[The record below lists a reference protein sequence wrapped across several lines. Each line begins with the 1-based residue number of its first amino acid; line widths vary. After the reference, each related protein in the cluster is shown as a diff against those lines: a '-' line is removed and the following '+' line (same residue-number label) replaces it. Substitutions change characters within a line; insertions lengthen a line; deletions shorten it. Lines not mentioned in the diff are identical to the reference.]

1 MIYISSDH
9 RGFELKKFLV
19 EELEKDDIHIEDL
32 GPKDI
37 NPEDD
42 YPDYAK
48 IVAEKI
54 QENPENMG
62 IVICANGVGI
72 SIAANKFDGVRAA
85 LSWNPVHAA
94 STRNDDGANVLAL
107 PADYLTR
114 RGSYH
119 GTKMVDNK
127 FLGEERHIRRWS
139 NLHHLRKRKMII
151 PAILKKIS
159 VRYKRME

>member
-9 RGFELKKFLV
+9 RGFELKNFLV
-19 EELEKDDIHIEDL
+19 EELGKNDIYIEDL
-32 GPKDI
+32 GPKEI
-37 NPEDD
+37 YPEDD

-85 LSWNPVHAA
+85 LSWNPIHAA

-107 PADYLTR
+107 PADYMTKEEALITVQRWLTTNF
-114 RGSYH
+114 S
-119 GTKMVDNK
+119 
-127 FLGEERHIRRWS
+127 GEERHIRRLVKLAS
-139 NLHHLRKRKMII
+139 FEEKEK
-151 PAILKKIS
+151 
-159 VRYKRME
+159 

>member
-107 PADYLTR
+107 PADYITKEEALITVQRWLTTNF
-114 RGSYH
+114 S
-119 GTKMVDNK
+119 
-127 FLGEERHIRRWS
+127 GEERHIRRLVKLAS
-139 NLHHLRKRKMII
+139 FEEEEK
-151 PAILKKIS
+151 
-159 VRYKRME
+159 

>member
-107 PADYLTR
+107 PADYITKEEALITVQRWLTTNF
-114 RGSYH
+114 S
-119 GTKMVDNK
+119 
-127 FLGEERHIRRWS
+127 GEERHIRRLVKLS
-139 NLHHLRKRKMII
+139 SFEEEEK
-151 PAILKKIS
+151 
-159 VRYKRME
+159 